1 MNLLYFPLLRA
12 GKKLSSVLPLL
23 HPECHSL
30 PEPNLLPG
38 QLSHGAV
45 GIHGGKVRWLSMAF
59 ESVSHSNSGA
69 SRSAHALTLMC
80 PPDLSFHTCK
90 PSVRFNFSFLSF
102 PLFLNRP
109 HTRGN
114 PPSRPTPTSSSG
126 KTSSRSS
133 LPPYR
138 SLRRCSGASR
148 PVSTGSRSSW
158 KS

>member
-1 MNLLYFPLLRA
+1 MTVKNRMRVFNFLFVSS
-12 GKKLSSVLPLL
+12 GNKLSSVLPLL

-59 ESVSHSNSGA
+59 ESVSCADFELFILHVSTPQTACSVQ
-69 SRSAHALTLMC
+69 LFTLS
-80 PPDLSFHTCK
+80 P
-90 PSVRFNFSFLSF
+90 FL
-102 PLFLNRP
+102 RP

-114 PPSRPTPTSSSG
+114 PPFRPTPTSSSG

-133 LPPYR
+133 SPPSR
-138 SLRRCSGASR
+138 GPRLCRRVSR
-148 PVSTGSRSSW
+148 LASTGSRSSW